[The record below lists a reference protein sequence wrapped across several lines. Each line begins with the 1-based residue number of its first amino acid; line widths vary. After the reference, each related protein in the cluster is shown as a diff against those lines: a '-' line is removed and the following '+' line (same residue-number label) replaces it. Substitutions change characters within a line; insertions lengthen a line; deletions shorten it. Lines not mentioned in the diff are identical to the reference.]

1 MSTRTATRAS
11 TIALEDHPRPTG
23 RFGTLFATIALLYRV
38 NPRAFLVSAVASLG
52 EPLFFPA
59 LLLALHTALAGVSVT
74 DQGVQVTPAVALAGF
89 GIAVLLLVQR
99 LAVIVRD
106 TSSTLLRQESW
117 VVVSKAIM
125 AKLPQ
130 VPYPLFENNQFQARY
145 GLVIRE
151 ASLRSA
157 TLVDMLL
164 TTVPIFFG
172 LVGLA
177 VTLLVLAPLLVI
189 AILAIAIPA
198 GLIERRFSEAM
209 YRLEEDAAPAKL
221 RMEALTN
228 MQVDAPWQ
236 RDVRVYHSDVI
247 AREHAALAEGYFTE
261 LKRLNVRFLGLR
273 GFAAT
278 IQAVGLALA
287 LAAAYELL
295 THGQLSL
302 VNIVVLIPGLSFL
315 FGMVQT
321 LIYHIREL
329 LEGLRYASALFEFLS
344 TEHFDEMGKDQTP
357 GAQEDDV
364 ANQEVQA
371 QQMPPALEAIVHL
384 VTSDS
389 EGEDA
394 IAMVT
399 RLRAI
404 RLSSVSYIYPETGTQ
419 ALVGLTCELQ
429 PGLTAVV
436 GTNGAGKSTLVKLLS
451 GLMLPTSG
459 HLEAIRE
466 TGEAAPLEAC
476 AKAILFQ
483 DPAHFRFS
491 IRHNVTMRQTSVD
504 GEEARIRHALRL
516 AGLLE
521 VVERLPD
528 GIDTVVGAGFGGVA
542 DLSGGQWQRLSL
554 ARLLYHDAPLLVLD
568 EPSASLDP
576 VGERQ
581 IFALLAALGKE
592 KIIVFTTHRY
602 DTVRRADRIAV
613 LVDGRLAEL
622 GTHEE
627 LERNAGDFYALYLA
641 QDVPIPAD

>member
-1 MSTRTATRAS
+1 MSAAML
-11 TIALEDHPRPTG
+11 AVGDHPRPTG

-38 NPRAFLVSAVASLG
+38 NPRAFLVTAIASLG

-59 LLLALHTALAGVSVT
+59 VLLALRVALQGVSASGN
-74 DQGVQVTPAVALAGF
+74 GVRVDPSVAVAGLGLAM
-89 GIAVLLLVQR
+89 LLLVQR
-99 LAVIVRD
+99 LAVIIRD

-117 VVVSKAIM
+117 VVISKAIM
-125 AKLPQ
+125 AKLPA
-130 VPYPLFENNQFQARY
+130 VPYPLFENNVFQARY

-157 TLVDMLL
+157 TLVDTVL
-164 TTVPIFFG
+164 TTVPIVFG
-172 LVGLA
+172 LLALA
-177 VTLLVLAPLLVI
+177 VTLLLLAPLLVV

-198 GLIERRFSEAM
+198 GLIERRFSEAL

-221 RMEALTN
+221 RMEALTT

-236 RDVRVYHSDVI
+236 RDVRVYQSDVI
-247 AREHAALAEGYFTE
+247 AREHAALAEGYFAD
-261 LKRLNVRFLGLR
+261 LKRLSVRFLGLR
-273 GFAAT
+273 GVAAVV
-278 IQAVGLALA
+278 QAVGLALA
-287 LAAAYELL
+287 LVAAYALL

-302 VNIVVLIPGLSFL
+302 VSIAVLVPGMSFL
-315 FGMVQT
+315 FGMTQSLVYQV
-321 LIYHIREL
+321 REL
-329 LEGLRYASALFEFLS
+329 FASLRYASALFEFLS
-344 TEHFDEMGKDQTP
+344 TETFDDSDVGVGSAAPRSSADADRPRAAEP
-357 GAQEDDV
+357 GDEI
-364 ANQEVQA
+364 
-371 QQMPPALEAIVHL
+371 PA
-384 VTSDS
+384 
-389 EGEDA
+389 
-394 IAMVT
+394 VT
-399 RLRAI
+399 RLSAI
-404 RLSSVSYIYPETGTQ
+404 RLHEVSYVYPETGTR
-419 ALVGLTCELQ
+419 ALVGLTCELR

-451 GLMLPTSG
+451 GLIAPTGG

-466 TGEAAPLEAC
+466 TGAAAPLAAC
-476 AKAILFQ
+476 TKAILFQ

-491 IRHNVTMRQTSVD
+491 IRQNVTMRQTRMP
-504 GEEARIRHALRL
+504 GEEERIGEVLRL

-542 DLSGGQWQRLSL
+542 DLSGGQWQRLAL

-581 IFALLAALGKE
+581 IFALLAELGQE

-602 DTVRRADRIAV
+602 DTVRRAERIAV
-613 LVDGRLAEL
+613 LVDGALAEL

-641 QDVPIPAD
+641 QEAPAPAP